1 MRLVPV
7 SLLAILLAG
16 PASAAPSEVA
26 NLISNPGFTTDLE
39 GWNAEPET
47 EVAWTDLDASGSAG
61 SGSALLTNVTS
72 GMPHYVKLWQC
83 VAVEAPAV
91 GYALRYRTRIPGG
104 QDGRIGA
111 WASIAAHEAA
121 GCLGAGYSGYPGV
134 GGGSFPSPPPQIVD
148 EWVESPGQF
157 LEIPPPRQV
166 RSIRVLLVVN
176 FGSSGGEARAH
187 FDDVSLTPLV
197 RMTIPASASLPGQ
210 NGAFFRTDLSLFNGS
225 RSTARVDLSHHC
237 LAGRE
242 CPPAV
247 VGLDRVVFV
256 PPRSST
262 VLRDVLAKISRAGT
276 AGALELTFDG
286 AFPVVATSRVSSSP
300 SPGVTNGTTIPALP
314 REAARTR
321 SVLVPL
327 SWGGDPLE
335 GGFRTNVGVFNPGE
349 APVEVTLR
357 LFESDGKPIGTP
369 FSRTWAPREPFQI
382 DDVFASLD
390 AGDDAFEGAFLVVE
404 ATAPVFS
411 YAIVIDE
418 ESHDATFIAGVD
430 DSL

>member
-16 PASAAPSEVA
+16 PAGAAPSEVA
-26 NLISNPGFTTDLE
+26 NLISNPGFTTGLE
-39 GWNAEPET
+39 GWTAEPET
-47 EVAWTDLDASGSAG
+47 DVAWTNLDASGSAG

-72 GMPHYVKLWQC
+72 GMPHFVKLWQC
-83 VAVEAPAV
+83 VAVEAPVV
-91 GYALRYRTRIPGG
+91 GFALRFRARIPGG

-111 WASIAAHEAA
+111 WASLSAHESAE
-121 GCLGAGYSGYPGV
+121 CLGAGYSGTPAG
-134 GGGSFPSPPPQIVD
+134 GGGSIPSPPPQVVD
-148 EWVESPGQF
+148 EWVERPAQF
-157 LEIPPPRQV
+157 LEAPPGLQV

-176 FGSSGGEARAH
+176 YGSSGGEARAH

-210 NGAFFRTDLSLFNGS
+210 NGAFFRSDLSLFNGS

-247 VGLDRVVFV
+247 VGFDRVVFV

-276 AGALELTFDG
+276 AGPLELTFDG
-286 AFPVVATSRVSSSP
+286 ALPVVATSRVSSSP

-314 REAARTR
+314 RAAARTR

-327 SWGGDPLE
+327 SWGGDGLE
-335 GGFRTNVGVFNPGE
+335 GGFRTNVGVFNPEE
-349 APVEVTLR
+349 AQVEVTLK
-357 LFESDGKPIGTP
+357 LFESDGEPIGTP
-369 FSRTWAPREPFQI
+369 FSRTLAPREPLQI
-382 DDVFASLD
+382 DDVFVSLD
-390 AGDDAFEGAFLVVE
+390 AGDDVHEGAFLVVE
-404 ATAPVFS
+404 ATAAVFS